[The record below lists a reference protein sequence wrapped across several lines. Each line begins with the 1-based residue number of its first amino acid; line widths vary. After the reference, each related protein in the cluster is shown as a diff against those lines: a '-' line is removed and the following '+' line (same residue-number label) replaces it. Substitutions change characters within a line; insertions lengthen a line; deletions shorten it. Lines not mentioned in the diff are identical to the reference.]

1 MKSVQRVVWSEGMF
15 MSPHHLQQQDLYHEQ
30 LLDTRLG
37 AMEPYPWGVVSMEL
51 DMEALRAGQVQL
63 ASFVGVL
70 PDGLPVSFESGDAEA
85 PPARPAEGHFPP
97 AQRTLDVY
105 LGVPRER
112 SGVESYGSGDRL
124 GGSPRYT
131 PTSRPT
137 NDLTASTSIA
147 QVAFGQRNV
156 RLLFGTEPR
165 DDFEAIKLFELSRD
179 KSGSLAIV
187 EAYIPPCLRI
197 DASPFIMGELR
208 TLLRLMVSKQRQL
221 SSRRRHRDAS
231 ALEFTAGDVTL
242 FLELN
247 ALNGTIPYLQ
257 HALDAGNLRPRD
269 LYLTLL
275 QCAGQLCTFSA
286 SADPSSLPSFQF
298 TNLRATYEE
307 LFRRLTDLMRAVALE
322 QCLVVDLSAG
332 QDGMFRGKLEDERLE
347 RCGHFLLAVRSEL
360 PEKVVA
366 EQLPKLS
373 KVASWEDIRPL
384 VQAAA
389 PGVPLAVTYRP
400 PPEVPVQPGTVY
412 FSLSMNDGYWR
423 NVMRDRSLALYLPQP
438 FDVSRTTVEL
448 LAVPTANR

>member
-30 LLDTRLG
+30 LLDVRLA
-37 AMEPYPWGVVSMEL
+37 AMEPYPWGVVTLEL

-63 ASFVGVL
+63 SRFVGVL
-70 PDGLPVSFESGDAEA
+70 PDGLPVSFEAGDAEA
-85 PPARPAEGHFPP
+85 PPARPAEGYFPP

-112 SGVESYGSGDRL
+112 SGVESFGSGERL

-131 PTSRPT
+131 PSTRPIS
-137 NDLTASTSIA
+137 DLTASTSIS

-165 DDFEAIKLFELSRD
+165 DDFDAIKLCELSRD
-179 KSGSLAIV
+179 KSGNLTLV
-187 EAYIPPCLRI
+187 DTYIPPSLRI
-197 DASPFIMGELR
+197 DASPFIMNELR

-269 LYLTLL
+269 VYLTLI
-275 QCAGQLCTFSA
+275 QVAGQLCTFSV
-286 SADPSSLPSFQF
+286 SADPSTLPSFQF
-298 TNLRATYEE
+298 TNMRATFEE
-307 LFRRLTDLMRAVALE
+307 LFRRITDLMRSVALE
-322 QCLVVDLSAG
+322 QCLTVDLSVG
-332 QDGMFRGKLEDERLE
+332 TDGMFRGRLEDERLE
-347 RCGHFLLAVRSEL
+347 RCGQFLLAVRSEL
-360 PEKVVA
+360 PERTVA

-373 KVASWEDIRPL
+373 KVAAWDDIRAL
-384 VQAAA
+384 LQAAA

-412 FSLSMNDGYWR
+412 FSLSLNDGYWK
-423 NVMRDRSLALYLPQP
+423 NVMRDRNLALYLPQP
-438 FDVSRTTVEL
+438 FDASRTSVEL

>member
-30 LLDTRLG
+30 LLDVRLA
-37 AMEPYPWGVVSMEL
+37 AMEPYPWGVVTLEL
-51 DMEALRAGQVQL
+51 DLEALRAGQVQL
-63 ASFVGVL
+63 SRFVGVL
-70 PDGLPVSFESGDAEA
+70 PDGLPVSFEAGDAEA
-85 PPARPAEGHFPP
+85 PPARPAEGYFPP

-112 SGVESYGSGDRL
+112 SGVESFGSGERL

-131 PTSRPT
+131 PSARPIS
-137 NDLTASTSIA
+137 DLTASTSIS

-165 DDFEAIKLFELSRD
+165 DDFDAIKLCELSRD
-179 KSGSLAIV
+179 KSGNLTLV
-187 EAYIPPCLRI
+187 DTYIPPSLRI
-197 DASPFIMGELR
+197 DASPFIMNELR

-269 LYLTLL
+269 VYLTLI
-275 QCAGQLCTFSA
+275 QVAGQLCTFSV
-286 SADPSSLPSFQF
+286 SADPSTLPSFQF
-298 TNLRATYEE
+298 TNMRATFEE
-307 LFRRLTDLMRAVALE
+307 LFRRIADLMRSVALE
-322 QCLVVDLSAG
+322 QCLTVDLSVG
-332 QDGMFRGKLEDERLE
+332 TDGMFRGRLEDERLE
-347 RCGHFLLAVRSEL
+347 RCGQFLLAVRSEL
-360 PEKVVA
+360 PERTVA

-373 KVASWEDIRPL
+373 KVAAWDDIRAL
-384 VQAAA
+384 LQAAA

-412 FSLSMNDGYWR
+412 FSLSLNDGYWK
-423 NVMRDRSLALYLPQP
+423 NVMRDRNLALYLPQP
-438 FDVSRTTVEL
+438 FDASRTSVEL

>member
-30 LLDTRLG
+30 LLDVRLA
-37 AMEPYPWGVVSMEL
+37 AMEPYPWGVVTLEL
-51 DMEALRAGQVQL
+51 DLEALRAGQVQL
-63 ASFVGVL
+63 SRFVGVL
-70 PDGLPVSFESGDAEA
+70 PDGLPVSFEAGDAEA
-85 PPARPAEGHFPP
+85 PPARPAEGYFPP

-112 SGVESYGSGDRL
+112 SGVESFGSGERL

-131 PTSRPT
+131 PSTRPIS
-137 NDLTASTSIA
+137 DLTASTSIS

-165 DDFEAIKLFELSRD
+165 DDFDAIKLCELSRD
-179 KSGSLAIV
+179 KSGNLTLV
-187 EAYIPPCLRI
+187 DTYIPPSLRI
-197 DASPFIMGELR
+197 DASPFIMNELR

-269 LYLTLL
+269 VYLTLI
-275 QCAGQLCTFSA
+275 QVAGQLCTFSV
-286 SADPSSLPSFQF
+286 SADPSTLPSFQF
-298 TNLRATYEE
+298 TNMRATFEE
-307 LFRRLTDLMRAVALE
+307 LFRRITDLMRSVALE
-322 QCLVVDLSAG
+322 QCLTVDLSVG
-332 QDGMFRGKLEDERLE
+332 TDGMFRGRLEDERLE
-347 RCGHFLLAVRSEL
+347 RCGQFLLAVRSEL
-360 PEKVVA
+360 PERTVA

-373 KVASWEDIRPL
+373 KVAAWDDIRAL
-384 VQAAA
+384 LQAAA

-412 FSLSMNDGYWR
+412 FSLSLNDGYWK
-423 NVMRDRSLALYLPQP
+423 NVMRDRNLALYLPQP
-438 FDVSRTTVEL
+438 FDASRTSVEL

>member
-30 LLDTRLG
+30 LLDVRLA
-37 AMEPYPWGVVSMEL
+37 AMEPYPWGVVALEL

-63 ASFVGVL
+63 ARFVGVL
-70 PDGLPVSFESGDAEA
+70 PDGLPVSFEAGDAEA
-85 PPARPAEGHFPP
+85 PPARPAEGYFPP

-112 SGVESYGSGDRL
+112 SGVESFGSGERL

-131 PTSRPT
+131 PAARPIS
-137 NDLTASTSIA
+137 DLTASTSIS

-165 DDFEAIKLFELSRD
+165 DDFDAIKLCELSRD
-179 KSGSLAIV
+179 KSGNLTLV
-187 EAYIPPCLRI
+187 DTYIPPSLRI
-197 DASPFIMGELR
+197 DAAPFIMNELR

-269 LYLTLL
+269 VYLTLL
-275 QCAGQLCTFSA
+275 QTAGQLCTFSV
-286 SADPSSLPSFQF
+286 SADPSTLPSFQY
-298 TNLRATYEE
+298 TNLRATFEE
-307 LFRRLTDLMRAVALE
+307 LFRRITDLMRSVALE
-322 QCLVVDLSAG
+322 QCLTVDLSVG
-332 QDGMFRGKLEDERLE
+332 TDGMFRGRLEDERLE
-347 RCGHFLLAVRSEL
+347 RCGQFLLAVRSEL
-360 PEKVVA
+360 PERTVA

-373 KVASWEDIRPL
+373 KVAAWDDIRAL
-384 VQAAA
+384 LQAAA

-412 FSLSMNDGYWR
+412 FSLSLNDGYWK
-423 NVMRDRSLALYLPQP
+423 NVMRDRNLALYLPQP
-438 FDVSRTTVEL
+438 FDASRTSVEL

>member
-30 LLDTRLG
+30 LLDLRL
-37 AMEPYPWGVVSMEL
+37 AALEPYPWGVVSLEV
-51 DMEALRAGQVQL
+51 DMEALRAGTVQL
-63 ASFVGVL
+63 SRFMGVL
-70 PDGLPVSFESGDAEA
+70 PDGLPVAFEAGDAEA
-85 PPARPAEGHFPP
+85 PPARPAEGYFPP

-112 SGVESYGSGDRL
+112 SGVESFGSGERL

-131 PTSRPT
+131 PSARPIS
-137 NDLTASTSIA
+137 DLTASTSIS

-165 DDFEAIKLFELSRD
+165 DDFDAIKLCELSRD
-179 KSGSLAIV
+179 KSGNLTLV
-187 EAYIPPCLRI
+187 ETYIPPSLRV
-197 DASPFIMGELR
+197 DASSFIMNELR

-257 HALDAGNLRPRD
+257 HALDAGNLPPRD
-269 LYLTLL
+269 VYLTLI
-275 QCAGQLCTFSA
+275 QTAGQLCTFSA
-286 SADPSSLPSFQF
+286 SADPSTLPSFQF
-298 TNLRATYEE
+298 TNLRATFEE
-307 LFRRLTDLMRAVALE
+307 LFRRITDLMRSVALE
-322 QCLVVDLSAG
+322 QCLTVDLSVG
-332 QDGMFRGKLEDERLE
+332 TDGMFRGRLEDERLE
-347 RCGHFLLAVRSEL
+347 RCGQFLLAVRSEL
-360 PEKVVA
+360 PEKTVA

-373 KVASWEDIRPL
+373 KVAAWDDIRAL
-384 VQAAA
+384 LQAAA

-412 FSLSMNDGYWR
+412 FSLSMNDGYWK
-423 NVMRDRSLALYLPQP
+423 NVMRDRNLALYLPQP
-438 FDVSRTTVEL
+438 FDASRTSVEL

>member
-30 LLDTRLG
+30 LLDQRLA
-37 AMEPYPWGVVSMEL
+37 AMEPYPWGVVALEV

-63 ASFVGVL
+63 SRFMGVL

-85 PPARPAEGHFPP
+85 PPARPAEGYFPP

-105 LGVPRER
+105 LCVPRER
-112 SGVESYGSGDRL
+112 SGVESFGSGERL

-131 PTSRPT
+131 PSARPIS
-137 NDLTASTSIA
+137 DLTASTSIA

-156 RLLFGTEPR
+156 RLLFGTEAR
-165 DDFEAIKLFELSRD
+165 DDFESIKLCELSRD
-179 KSGSLAIV
+179 KSGSLTLV
-187 EAYIPPCLRI
+187 ESYIPPCLRI

-247 ALNGTIPYLQ
+247 ALNGTIPFLQ

-269 LYLTLL
+269 VYLTLL
-275 QCAGQLCTFSA
+275 QTAGQLCTFSA
-286 SADPSSLPSFQF
+286 SADPASLPSFQF

-307 LFRRLTDLMRAVALE
+307 LFRRLTDLMRSVALE
-322 QCLVVDLSAG
+322 QCLTVDLRAG
-332 QDGMFRGKLEDERLE
+332 TDGMFRGRLEDERLE

-360 PEKVVA
+360 PEKTVA
-366 EQLPKLS
+366 EQLPRLS
-373 KVASWEDIRPL
+373 KVAAWDDIRSL
-384 VQAAA
+384 LQAAA

-412 FSLSMNDGYWR
+412 FSLSLNDSYWK
-423 NVMRDRSLALYLPQP
+423 NVMRDRNLALYLPQP
-438 FDVSRTTVEL
+438 FDASRTTVEL

>member
-30 LLDTRLG
+30 LLDQRL
-37 AMEPYPWGVVSMEL
+37 ASLEPYPWGVVALEF

-63 ASFVGVL
+63 THFTGIL

-85 PPARPAEGHFPP
+85 PPARPADGYFPP

-112 SGVESYGSGDRL
+112 SGVESFGSGERL
-124 GGSPRYT
+124 GSSPRYT
-131 PTSRPT
+131 PASRPVS
-137 NDLTASTSIA
+137 DLTASTSIS

-156 RLLFGTEPR
+156 RLLFGTEQR
-165 DDFEAIKLFELSRD
+165 DDFESIKLCELSRD
-179 KSGSLAIV
+179 RSGNLTLV
-187 EAYIPPCLRI
+187 ESFIPPCLRI
-197 DASPFIMGELR
+197 DASAFVMNELR
-208 TLLRLMVSKQRQL
+208 TMLRLMVSKQRQL

-247 ALNGTIPYLQ
+247 ALNGTIPFLQ

-269 LYLTLL
+269 LYLALA
-275 QCAGQLCTFSA
+275 QCAGQLCTFSV
-286 SADPSSLPSFQF
+286 SADPSTLPTFQF
-298 TNLRATYEE
+298 TNLRATFEE
-307 LFRRLTDLMRAVALE
+307 LFRRLSELMRSVALE
-322 QCLVVDLSAG
+322 QCLSVDLTAG
-332 QDGMFRGKLEDERLE
+332 ADGMFRGRLEDDRLE
-347 RCGHFLLAVRSEL
+347 RCGHFILAVRSEL
-360 PEKVVA
+360 PERVVA

-373 KVASWEDIRPL
+373 KVAAWEDIRAL

-423 NVMRDRSLALYLPQP
+423 NVMRDRNLAIYLPQP
-438 FDVSRTTVEL
+438 FDASRTTVEL

>member
-30 LLDTRLG
+30 LLDQRL
-37 AMEPYPWGVVSMEL
+37 ASLEPYPWGVVALEV
-51 DMEALRAGQVQL
+51 DMEALRAGTVQL
-63 ASFVGVL
+63 SRFMGVL
-70 PDGLPVSFESGDAEA
+70 PDGLPVAFEAGDAEA
-85 PPARPAEGHFPP
+85 PPARPAEGYFPP

-112 SGVESYGSGDRL
+112 SGVESFGSGERL

-131 PTSRPT
+131 PSARPIS
-137 NDLTASTSIA
+137 DLTASTSIA

-165 DDFEAIKLFELSRD
+165 DDFDAIKLCELSRD
-179 KSGSLAIV
+179 KSGNLTLVDS
-187 EAYIPPCLRI
+187 YIPPCLRI
-197 DASPFIMGELR
+197 DAAPFIMGELR

-269 LYLTLL
+269 VYITLI
-275 QCAGQLCTFSA
+275 QTAGQLCTFSA
-286 SADPSSLPSFQF
+286 SADPSTLPSFQF
-298 TNLRATYEE
+298 TNLRATFEE
-307 LFRRLTDLMRAVALE
+307 LFRRITDLMRSVALE
-322 QCLVVDLSAG
+322 QCLTVDLSVG
-332 QDGMFRGKLEDERLE
+332 TDGMFRGRLEDERLE
-347 RCGHFLLAVRSEL
+347 RCGQFLLAVRSEL
-360 PEKVVA
+360 PERTVA

-373 KVASWEDIRPL
+373 KVAAWDDIRSL
-384 VQAAA
+384 LQAAA

-412 FSLSMNDGYWR
+412 FSLSMNDGYWK
-423 NVMRDRSLALYLPQP
+423 NVMRDRNLALYLPQP
-438 FDVSRTTVEL
+438 FDASRTSVEL

>member
-30 LLDTRLG
+30 LLDVRLA
-37 AMEPYPWGVVSMEL
+37 AMEPYPWGVVTLEL
-51 DMEALRAGQVQL
+51 DLEALRAGQVQL
-63 ASFVGVL
+63 SRFVGVL
-70 PDGLPVSFESGDAEA
+70 PDGLPVSFEAGDAEA
-85 PPARPAEGHFPP
+85 PPARPAEGYFPP

-112 SGVESYGSGDRL
+112 SGVESYGSGERL

-131 PTSRPT
+131 PSARPIS
-137 NDLTASTSIA
+137 DLTASTSIS

-165 DDFEAIKLFELSRD
+165 DDFDAIKLCELSRD
-179 KSGSLAIV
+179 KSGNLTLV
-187 EAYIPPCLRI
+187 DTYIPPSLRI
-197 DASPFIMGELR
+197 DASPFIMNELR

-269 LYLTLL
+269 VYLTLI
-275 QCAGQLCTFSA
+275 QVAGQLCTFSV
-286 SADPSSLPSFQF
+286 SADPSTLPSFQF
-298 TNLRATYEE
+298 TNMRATFEE
-307 LFRRLTDLMRAVALE
+307 LFRRITDLMRSVALE
-322 QCLVVDLSAG
+322 QCLTVDLSVG
-332 QDGMFRGKLEDERLE
+332 TDGMFRGRLEDERLE
-347 RCGHFLLAVRSEL
+347 RCGQFLLAVRSEL
-360 PEKVVA
+360 PERTVA

-373 KVASWEDIRPL
+373 KVAAWDDIRAL
-384 VQAAA
+384 LQAAA

-412 FSLSMNDGYWR
+412 FSLSLNDGYWK
-423 NVMRDRSLALYLPQP
+423 NVMRDRNLALYLPQP
-438 FDVSRTTVEL
+438 FDASRTSVEL

>member
-30 LLDTRLG
+30 LLDVRL
-37 AMEPYPWGVVSMEL
+37 AALEPYPWGVVALEV

-63 ASFVGVL
+63 TRFTGVL
-70 PDGLPVSFESGDAEA
+70 PDGLPVSFESGDPEA
-85 PPARPAEGHFPP
+85 PPARPAEGYFPP

-112 SGVESYGSGDRL
+112 SGVESYGSGERL

-131 PTSRPT
+131 PASRPIS
-137 NDLTASTSIA
+137 DLTASTSIS

-156 RLLFGTEPR
+156 RLLFGTESR
-165 DDFEAIKLFELSRD
+165 DDFDAIKLCELSRD
-179 KSGSLAIV
+179 KSGGLTLV
-187 EAYIPPCLRI
+187 ETYIPPCLRI
-197 DASPFIMGELR
+197 DASPFIMNELR

-269 LYLTLL
+269 VYLTLS
-275 QCAGQLCTFSA
+275 QTAGQLCTFSA
-286 SADPSSLPSFQF
+286 NADPSTLPPFQF
-298 TNLRATYEE
+298 TNLRVTFEE
-307 LFRRLTDLMRAVALE
+307 LFRRITDLMRSVALE
-322 QCLVVDLSAG
+322 QCLTVDLSVG
-332 QDGMFRGKLEDERLE
+332 TDGMFRGRLEDERLE
-347 RCGHFLLAVRSEL
+347 RCGQFLLAVRSEL
-360 PEKVVA
+360 PEKTVA

-373 KVASWEDIRPL
+373 KVAAWDDIRAL
-384 VQAAA
+384 LQAAA
-389 PGVPLAVTYRP
+389 PGVPLSVTYRP

-412 FSLSMNDGYWR
+412 FNLTLNDLYWK
-423 NVMRDRSLALYLPQP
+423 NVMRDRNLALYLPLP
-438 FDVSRTTVEL
+438 FDANRTTVEL

>member
-30 LLDTRLG
+30 LLDVRLA
-37 AMEPYPWGVVSMEL
+37 AMEPYPWGVVTLEL

-63 ASFVGVL
+63 SRFVGVL
-70 PDGLPVSFESGDAEA
+70 PDGLPVSFEAGDAEA
-85 PPARPAEGHFPP
+85 PPARPAEGSFPP

-112 SGVESYGSGDRL
+112 SGVESFGSGERL

-131 PTSRPT
+131 PSTRPIS
-137 NDLTASTSIA
+137 DLTASTSIS

-165 DDFEAIKLFELSRD
+165 DDFDAIKLCELSRD
-179 KSGSLAIV
+179 KSGNLTLV
-187 EAYIPPCLRI
+187 DTYIPPSLRI
-197 DASPFIMGELR
+197 DASPFIMNELR

-269 LYLTLL
+269 VYLTLI
-275 QCAGQLCTFSA
+275 QVAGQLCTFSV
-286 SADPSSLPSFQF
+286 SADPSTLPSFQF
-298 TNLRATYEE
+298 TNMRATFEE
-307 LFRRLTDLMRAVALE
+307 LFRRITDLMRSVALE
-322 QCLVVDLSAG
+322 QCLTVDLSVG
-332 QDGMFRGKLEDERLE
+332 TDGMFRGRLEDERLE
-347 RCGHFLLAVRSEL
+347 RCGQFLLAVRSEL
-360 PEKVVA
+360 PERTVA

-373 KVASWEDIRPL
+373 KVAAWDDIRAL
-384 VQAAA
+384 LQAAA

-412 FSLSMNDGYWR
+412 FSLSLNDGYWK
-423 NVMRDRSLALYLPQP
+423 NVMRDRNLALYLPQP
-438 FDVSRTTVEL
+438 FDASRTSVEL